1 MGTKR
6 RYTLGFSGAGFEH
19 AEPPF
24 EVKYAQSLTD
34 KSMVLI
40 VQSKNIISYDGGK

>member
-19 AEPPF
+19 TKPLF
-24 EVKYAQSLTD
+24 EVKYAQSFPD
-34 KSMVLI
+34 KPI
-40 VQSKNIISYDGGK
+40 NGGGS

>member
-19 AEPPF
+19 AKPPF
-24 EVKYAQSLTD
+24 EVKYAQSFPRQTYNFHRSVKQYYGL
-34 KSMVLI
+34 V
-40 VQSKNIISYDGGK
+40 YG